1 MVTEDPPNM
10 GKTQL
15 LGNPNWE
22 KLKYVTT
29 IHILKYAG
37 KF

>member
-1 MVTEDPPNM
+1 M
-10 GKTQL
+10 GTTHL

-29 IHILKYAG
+29 IHILKYAER
-37 KF
+37 F